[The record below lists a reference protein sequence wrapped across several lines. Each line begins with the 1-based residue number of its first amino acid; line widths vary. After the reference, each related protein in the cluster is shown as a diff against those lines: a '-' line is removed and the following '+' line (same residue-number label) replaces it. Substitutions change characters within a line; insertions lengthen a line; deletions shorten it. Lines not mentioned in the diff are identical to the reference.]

1 MKMQISEL
9 ARLFNVSV
17 RTLQYYD
24 SVGLLKPT
32 EVTEKGYRLYDD
44 NSVSEMKKN
53 LRYKQLG
60 FSLDSISKLISD
72 EKGVERR
79 GGLLAQK
86 RKLTQEIKRLN
97 STLEDIDRELAK
109 PVKLSNW
116 FDKILKDYNYS
127 SCNYSTLHGEDFIT
141 WGKADYENDLDFTT
155 SSRFP
160 LGTLTSQFTAYCI
173 IRFQELGLL
182 RTDDP
187 IGKYFPEIICGG
199 KVTIQHLLDV
209 SSGLSD
215 EYFEQK
221 ASEGWNDYCEKIGY
235 NELPYELQGC
245 YFHEYNKGYCKLQS
259 VSEIIEA
266 ANFAPLKF
274 VSGEKYDFANINYLI
289 LRIILEKLS
298 AKPLEEILDEYI
310 FTPLEMDNT
319 TLYGSTDVVGY
330 VDNLRIEYYDDIY
343 GGATDGISTID
354 DLIKWYKFLINKNFF
369 EQYMTDGAEY
379 SCGWFNN
386 ENNYALQNK
395 YCEVTVEVNVEKDGN
410 LYISVMNKQPVPDGH
425 TRAMYYPIE
434 CDDGY
439 FKLEIWDMPQ
449 NSEIKV
455 NSIKIFDEDAR
466 ELYSEKLPKSGYF
479 ISLRNDG
486 KERHAEEFAED
497 STYYYEMNLSEIFKN
512 EFKPL
517 KKYIIEAKAE
527 CTEYSFDISAKLG
540 MVYKRKGEWISD
552 QYFVFYNQIN
562 AYDLFMEALT
572 RVTRFQNGKFYE
584 FIDNPQNEE

>member
-9 ARLFNVSV
+9 AKLFNVSV

-44 NSVSEMKKN
+44 NSVSEMKKI

-72 EKGVERR
+72 EKGNERR

-97 STLEDIDRELAK
+97 RTLENIDKELAK
-109 PVKLSNW
+109 PVRLNNW

-127 SCNYSTLHGEDFIT
+127 SCNYSTSHGEDFIT

-182 RTDDP
+182 RTDDT
-187 IGKYFPEIICGG
+187 IGKYFPEIICGD
-199 KVTIQHLLDV
+199 KVTVQHLLDM

-221 ASEGWNDYCEKIGY
+221 ASEGWNDYCKKIGY
-235 NELPYELQGC
+235 NELPYELQCC
-245 YFHEYNKGYCKLQS
+245 YFHEYNKGYCKPQS

-274 VSGEKYDFANINYLI
+274 VPGEKYDFANINYLI

-298 AKPLEEILDEYI
+298 AKPLEEIMDEYI

-330 VDNLRIEYYDDIY
+330 IDNLRIEYYDDIY

-354 DLIKWYKFLINKNFF
+354 NLIKWYKFLINENFF
-369 EQYMTDGAEY
+369 EQYMIDGEEY

-386 ENNYALQNK
+386 ENGYALQNE
-395 YCEVTVEVNVEKDGN
+395 YCGVTVEVNVEKDGN

-425 TRAMYYPIE
+425 TRVMYYPIE

-466 ELYSEKLPKSGYF
+466 ELYSEKVPESGYF

-486 KERHAEEFAED
+486 EERHAEKFAED
-497 STYYYEMNLSEIFKN
+497 GTYYYEINLSKIFKN

-517 KKYIIEAKAE
+517 KKYIIEVRAE
-527 CTEYSFDISAKLG
+527 CTEYSSGIAAKLG
-540 MVYKRKGEWISD
+540 MVYKRKDEWISD
-552 QYFVFYNQIN
+552 QYLVFYNQIN
-562 AYDLFMEALT
+562 AYDIFMETLT
-572 RVTRFQNGKFYE
+572 RVTRFRDDKFYE
-584 FIDNPQNEE
+584 FIDNPQDEK